1 MARTFC
7 KHYRGMHE
15 KDTCEAGVAFVTLE
29 HHGTKEFHASC
40 PCFGPEQT
48 GRCESKVYPTA
59 EEIAEDDRQMAERFA
74 NIGKAREAIVVDCGG
89 PWKRGMGGSSGA
101 IDCPVCDGV
110 ETLQYSR
117 AGYNGH
123 VHARC
128 ATDDCVS
135 WME

>member
-1 MARTFC
+1 MARQFC

-15 KDTCEAGVAFVTLE
+15 KDECEAGVAFVTLD
-29 HHGTKEFHASC
+29 HYGTKQFRESC
-40 PCFGPEQT
+40 PCFGAKQSGT
-48 GRCESKVYPTA
+48 CESKVYPTA
-59 EEIAEDDRQMAERFA
+59 EEMAEDDRQMAERFA
-74 NIGKAREAIVVDCGG
+74 NIVKAREAIVADCGG
-89 PWKRGMGGSSGA
+89 PWKRGMGGSSGM
-101 IDCPVCDGV
+101 IDCPVCEGV

-128 ATDDCVS
+128 TTEDCVS